1 MSIIMKSE
9 FYQVEKQEYIEE
21 IACDVTVLT
30 HTSSGARV
38 LVLANDDENKAF
50 CAGFK
55 TIPEDDTG
63 VAHIM
68 EHSVLCGSRKYPL
81 REPFVELMK
90 GSLNTFLNA
99 MTYPDKTVYPVASCN
114 EEDFHNLMD
123 VYLDSVFFPKLEK
136 EAFLQEGWHY
146 QVAGDGSLS
155 YKGVVYNEMKGVYSS
170 PESVLMQEVD
180 RLLYIDTAYA
190 NDSGG
195 YPDAIPGLTYEAYLD
210 FHDKNYHPSNSCL
223 VLYGAIDIERCLD
236 QLHEGYLKNF
246 EKREIEVA
254 CLEQKLFDK
263 EVHGQISYAA
273 APGEQEGRSFL
284 ALSYL
289 MCSNTEPR
297 EIAALQVLDHILI
310 GTAASPLRKEM
321 LSSGLGG
328 DVMAY
333 GLSDQSLQCSWS
345 FGLRDT
351 DADKK
356 QAFLE
361 LFDKVLTDLVHDGIS
376 DKLVEAALNSVE
388 FRLREAD
395 FGSYPKGV
403 VYALNAISAWN
414 YDCDPLERLK
424 YEEVL
429 QVIKDEV
436 SKGGYFEGLIKKYFL
451 DNKHR
456 VVVACVP
463 DEHLSELHA
472 AEQKAKLEEKKQGFE
487 VSEIEALREQ
497 EKALLVRQTT
507 PDTPEALASIPALS
521 RKDLKKTVE
530 EIPTIEKQ
538 VGGIKFLIHPQAA
551 CNGVVYLK
559 FVFDVSDLALDEL
572 PLARLFTT
580 LCLNVG
586 AGDLSFDELTTELA
600 CVSGGVSASFGL
612 PKNLDGKL
620 RRHFNVS
627 AKVMVDKL
635 PELMEL
641 MADFTKGLDFSD
653 EKRVRELL
661 SQAKSRIEASFVRS
675 GEWFSRL
682 MLNAG
687 LDENSY
693 CGELISGPSYLSFIE
708 AQLVAL
714 DAGGFSA
721 FQKSMQSLKER
732 LFNKE
737 ALLVNLTARQED
749 VQVAETSCLAW
760 IKDLASREVNYLPL
774 EIKLKPEN
782 MGFATQGKVQYVST
796 GVNLKALGLADDS
809 RYILL
814 NQLLSTGFLWERVR
828 VQGGAYGCFL
838 SYNQFDGILNI
849 TSYRDPN
856 LRETLDI
863 YKELADHLRKLELS
877 EEEFEKIVIGTF
889 GRIDAPLSPSDKG
902 GVALTRYL
910 SGVNTERMQRRRDE
924 LLTATLADIRALADW
939 FEALNENALICVH
952 GSAEK
957 VNEAAGLF
965 DRIEVL
971 AGAGGDDD
979 DDEDDDDEDDFC
991 K

>member
-1 MSIIMKSE
+1 
-9 FYQVEKQEYIEE
+9 
-21 IACDVTVLT
+21 
-30 HTSSGARV
+30 
-38 LVLANDDENKAF
+38 
-50 CAGFK
+50 
-55 TIPEDDTG
+55 
-63 VAHIM
+63 M
-68 EHSVLCGSRKYPL
+68 EQ
-81 REPFVELMK
+81 
-90 GSLNTFLNA
+90 A
-99 MTYPDKTVYPVASCN
+99 
-114 EEDFHNLMD
+114 
-123 VYLDSVFFPKLEK
+123 
-136 EAFLQEGWHY
+136 
-146 QVAGDGSLS
+146 
-155 YKGVVYNEMKGVYSS
+155 
-170 PESVLMQEVD
+170 
-180 RLLYIDTAYA
+180 
-190 NDSGG
+190 
-195 YPDAIPGLTYEAYLD
+195 
-210 FHDKNYHPSNSCL
+210 
-223 VLYGAIDIERCLD
+223 
-236 QLHEGYLKNF
+236 
-246 EKREIEVA
+246 
-254 CLEQKLFDK
+254 LFDK
-263 EVHGQISYAA
+263 EVHGRIPYAA
-273 APGEQEGRSFL
+273 APGEKEGRSFL

-289 MCSNTEPR
+289 MCSNAEPH

-310 GTAASPLRKEM
+310 GTAASPLRKEL

-351 DADKK
+351 DEDKK
-356 QAFLE
+356 QDFLD
-361 LFDKVLTDLVHDGIS
+361 LFDRVLADLVQGGIA

-424 YEEVL
+424 YEEVM
-429 QVIKDEV
+429 QSIKDATA
-436 SKGGYFEGLIKKYFL
+436 KGGYFEGLIQKYFL

-463 DEHLSELHA
+463 DESLSESHA
-472 AEQKAKLEEKKQGFE
+472 EAQGIKLSEEAKKLDTSELEF
-487 VSEIEALREQ
+487 LRQQ
-497 EKALLVRQTT
+497 EKSLLERQTT
-507 PDTPEALASIPALS
+507 PDSPEALASIPALS

-530 EIPTIEKQ
+530 DIPTIEKQ
-538 VGGIKFLIHPQAA
+538 VGKAKFLIHPQAA

-559 FVFDVSDLALDEL
+559 FVFDVSDLSLEEL
-572 PLARLFTT
+572 SLARLFTT

-600 CVSGGVSASFGL
+600 CVSGGVSASFGM
-612 PKNLDGKL
+612 PKNLDGKV

-635 PELMEL
+635 PDLIAFMT
-641 MADFTKGLDFSD
+641 DFTNGLNFSD

-661 SQAKSRIEASFVRS
+661 LQAKSRIEASFVRS

-682 MLNAG
+682 ILNAG
-687 LDENSY
+687 LDENAY

-708 AQLVAL
+708 STLADL
-714 DAGGFSA
+714 DSGGFES
-721 FQKSMQSLKER
+721 FQNLMMSLKKR
-732 LFNKE
+732 LFNKD
-737 ALLVNLTARQED
+737 AVLINLTARQED
-749 VQVAETSCLAW
+749 VGMAEANCLSW
-760 IKDLASREVNYLPL
+760 IGTLPSREVSYQPL
-774 EIKLKPEN
+774 EIKLQPEN
-782 MGFATQGKVQYVST
+782 VGFATQGKVQYVTT
-796 GVNLKALGLADDS
+796 GVNLKALGIEDDS

-838 SYNQFDGILNI
+838 SYNQFDGVLNI

-856 LRETLDI
+856 LRETLEV
-863 YKELADHLRKLELS
+863 YKELANHLRNLELS
-877 EEEFEKIVIGTF
+877 EEEFEKLVIGTF

-902 GVALTRYL
+902 GVSLTRYL
-910 SGVNTERMQRRRDE
+910 SGVSTERLQKRRDE
-924 LLTATLADIRALADW
+924 LLTATLDDIRSLADW
-939 FEALNENALICVH
+939 FDALNEKALICVH

-957 VNEAAGLF
+957 VNEAADLF